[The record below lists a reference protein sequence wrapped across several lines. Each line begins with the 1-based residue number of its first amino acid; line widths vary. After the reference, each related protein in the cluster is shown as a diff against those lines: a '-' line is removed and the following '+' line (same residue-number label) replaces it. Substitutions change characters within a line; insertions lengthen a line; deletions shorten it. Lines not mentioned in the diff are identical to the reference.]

1 MTTTLAASASASI
14 VMDPAASLTISDL
27 NGKATIAFTS
37 ANDDVWP
44 SMSVSNAQSKTYGP
58 YGVTMSVVITAIDR
72 SLVYRVDSIYD
83 TTEVASS
90 RDLTNADNGKTL
102 ECTGTVTLTVP
113 INLQSNFGCAIIP
126 NGTTSIASSGGALL
140 NGATSTLTR
149 AAASNAV
156 FAIVPRASA
165 ANSYVV
171 TGS

>member
-72 SLVYRVDSIYD
+72 SLVYRV
-83 TTEVASS
+83 ASS

-126 NGTTSIASSGGALL
+126 NGTTSIASSGGTLL
-140 NGATSTLTR
+140 NGATTTLTR
-149 AAASNAV
+149 AATTNTI

-165 ANSYVV
+165 ADSYVV
-171 TGS
+171 TGT